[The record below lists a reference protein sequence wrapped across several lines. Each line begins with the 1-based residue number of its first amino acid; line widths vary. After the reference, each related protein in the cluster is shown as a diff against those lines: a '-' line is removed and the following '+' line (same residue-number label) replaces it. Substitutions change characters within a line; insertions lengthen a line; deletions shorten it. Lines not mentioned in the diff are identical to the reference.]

1 MPKST
6 VDLWTRVIAI
16 KRKHGENAYPYAAV
30 KQLEA
35 AVHGDVDAAN
45 MWSEVL
51 DKLDCIESGR
61 IA

>member
-1 MPKST
+1 MSKAE
-6 VDLWTRVIAI
+6 LRTRVIAI

>member
-1 MPKST
+1 MN
-6 VDLWTRVIAI
+6 AI
-16 KRKHGENAYPYAAV
+16 KRKHGKNAYPYAAV

-51 DKLDCIESGR
+51 DKLDCIESER
-61 IA
+61 IT

>member
-1 MPKST
+1 MSISAAE
-6 VDLWTRVIAI
+6 LQSRIIAI
-16 KRKHGENAYPYAAV
+16 KRKHGANAYPFAAV

>member
-1 MPKST
+1 M
-6 VDLWTRVIAI
+6 AI
-16 KRKHGENAYPYAAV
+16 KRKHGENAHPYAAV

-51 DKLDCIESGR
+51 DRLD
-61 IA
+61 

>member
-1 MPKST
+1 MN
-6 VDLWTRVIAI
+6 AI
-16 KRKHGENAYPYAAV
+16 KRKHGKNAYPYAAV

-51 DKLDCIESGR
+51 NKLG
-61 IA
+61 